1 MKTSTGHSN
10 LVSRGGTSGRAQ
22 FSTGGTDTCPGTACG
37 KESPHASARAPL
49 HSYHSWFAIIGSS
62 RQSPENT
69 VTLFDSAPSPP
80 VARDVA
86 RTFRQVLGVEC
97 VAQAVCPH
105 QVPDSSECGLHVIA
119 NVNAIIND
127 HTSWFGRRVAS
138 LREMRRT
145 DHLWDAATATTRGTP
160 IHGGETLR
168 MTNDEIKSTLTKC
181 APGTTIG
188 TTWRYLGDSD
198 SREWLGRV
206 YEPIGRN
213 EKGKWPLEFRI
224 VDEDGD
230 IASVQSQWPRP
241 PNYNGRPVEILTIR
255 RYGQELSASEV
266 RRHHTGTVSRAQP
279 GDTKARTIKGSTPR
293 GDTRPEHQPTAA
305 TGQPATT
312 GPRGDSR
319 PRSTSPEALDPTSRG
334 ESRPSTRVYRAMAEN
349 PKERALPDIPFDT
362 GSLQRLISAHANG
375 APIHLWRHVH
385 NTTSAEKLEGT
396 IVDRLSGSIA
406 ITVPKTMSLALYD
419 EHNEYSILCVEF
431 PEKRPKSNNHERRER
446 TVVVVEID
454 QVTPPHTE
462 TTEAKAVPR
471 EVTDVDELVEDDHA
485 PSYAQQLLS
494 ILRQDAVPGAMVHT
508 ATVDAIIDML
518 LGDERLVR
526 IHTEVV
532 HKATIVVIIVQ
543 IRP

>member
-1 MKTSTGHSN
+1 
-10 LVSRGGTSGRAQ
+10 V
-22 FSTGGTDTCPGTACG
+22 
-37 KESPHASARAPL
+37 E
-49 HSYHSWFAIIGSS
+49 
-62 RQSPENT
+62 
-69 VTLFDSAPSPP
+69 
-80 VARDVA
+80 RDVA

-213 EKGKWPLEFRI
+213 EKRKWPLEFRI

-255 RYGQELSASEV
+255 RYGQELSANEV

-312 GPRGDSR
+312 EPRGDTRPEHRSTTATGQPATNGPRGDSR
-319 PRSTSPEALDPTSRG
+319 PREVAPTASAPNNTTDPQKGDSSPRDPER
-334 ESRPSTRVYRAMAEN
+334 N
-349 PKERALPDIPFDT
+349 PKSPLHGTICRETSSNPNELALPDLPFDKE
-362 GSLQRLISAHANG
+362 SLIRLVSGRKKGDRIRM
-375 APIHLWRHVH
+375 WRHVH
-385 NTTSAEKLEGT
+385 GTTIAEQLEGR
-396 IVDRLSGSIA
+396 IVDGHTGHVTIN
-406 ITVPKTMSLALYD
+406 TPTNMSLKLFD
-419 EHNEYSILCVEF
+419 DHTEHNILCIEF
-431 PEKRPKSNNHERRER
+431 PNTGKMQKGSSRKEL
-446 TVVVVEID
+446 VVVEID
-454 QVTPPHTE
+454 AK
-462 TTEAKAVPR
+462 TTNNR
-471 EVTDVDELVEDDHA
+471 
-485 PSYAQQLLS
+485 
-494 ILRQDAVPGAMVHT
+494 DAVDVWTRCRGC
-508 ATVDAIIDML
+508 
-518 LGDERLVR
+518 
-526 IHTEVV
+526 
-532 HKATIVVIIVQ
+532 
-543 IRP
+543 